1 MIGMII
7 YTVILFV
14 LLTPSI
20 LFSFPKKSN
29 KWTVAFVH
37 GLVFAIIF
45 HFTHKF
51 VHKEN
56 FKLYDDEDCTEVR
69 VGPNKNKIPNEDSGD
84 IYYKAVNKNN
94 ACVGANFAK

>member
-20 LFSFPKKSN
+20 LFIFPKKSN

-37 GLVFAIIF
+37 GLVFAIIY

-51 VHKEN
+51 VYKEN
-56 FKLYDDEDCTEVR
+56 FKLYSDNKCTDMR
-69 VGPNKNKIPNEDSGD
+69 VGPIKNKILDTDSGP
-84 IYYKAVNKNN
+84 IYYKAVDKNN
-94 ACVGANFAK
+94 ECVGANFAK